1 MSKDR
6 KHQTHSIEAD
16 LQVSPNSGNPHCLNT
31 PQTAVVEITTNAYKE
46 T

>member
-16 LQVSPNSGNPHCLNT
+16 LQVSPNSGKPPLFKYTSDCSGGD
-31 PQTAVVEITTNAYKE
+31 YY
-46 T
+46 